1 MSFNLSFGFEFSKQP
16 IYQNRRIRVSWKK
29 SIFISSITAFLVL
42 IFFGAIGGNSPS
54 IILNLLPT
62 ALQPKPAAPVDSIIY
77 PIEDRQGDFVTQPNN
92 NNPFNLDDPAAIE
105 KTVEYDPETGT
116 YIVTETIGGVP
127 YRYQTYLT
135 FDEYWENRQQ
145 NMQQDYFNLKA
156 EEQSGGSLSGLGPQ
170 LPKIFPQGFPGGDGS
185 IDIRPTGSIDL
196 FLGFQKQNI
205 RNPSAIYRQNNRL
218 TPDFDMDINVGVT
231 GKIGD
236 NLNLNLDYNTRSIF
250 NFENQ
255 IKLEYTGE
263 EDDII
268 QELRAGNVDFRTP
281 SQLIP
286 GYQNLF
292 GLQSKLQFGRLTV
305 NAVIAEQ
312 RTRRRA
318 VQLDNG
324 AQIQEFELTADE
336 YDVNRHFFLSQY
348 FRNNFEKALATLPY
362 INSDIYITRVEVY
375 INDNRAVAEN
385 VERDVVA
392 LADLGEF
399 QPFNENSTNPGTGL
413 TAVFPSNQ
421 SNDLYQKIIS
431 NPNSRE
437 LDEINNILQAS
448 GGQFQMQDIRDFRK
462 TSARKLSPDE
472 YTYDPQLG
480 FMSLNFALR
489 ANEVLGVAF
498 EYTTTNGGVF
508 KVGEF
513 AEDVFTVDIT
523 TGEEQQSE
531 PRIMFLKMI
540 RSSQQFPRHPMWDL
554 MMKNIYA
561 LGAFNVE
568 QQDFKLDI
576 LYENLGSKQNPAG
589 DIRYIPE
596 GQGIRGVQLIKLLG
610 LDRLNSSG
618 EPYSDGIFDF
628 IPSDNSF
635 AVGQNQNNPL
645 PNNLQPGRGFG
656 RGGGRNTQFGGNA
669 FATGEN
675 TTSFGTINPK
685 NGRLIFPVLE
695 PFGDYLREQFERN
708 GESALADKYAYDEI
722 YDSTRIVALEFPENN
737 RFLISGRFKSNIS
750 SEISL
755 GAFNIPQGSVRVTA
769 GGQQLVEGF
778 DYIVDYSLGRLS
790 IINSAYVNAGVPIN
804 VSFEDQATFGVQR
817 KALMGAR
824 ADYWINDDF
833 TLGATAVKLY
843 ERPFT
848 PKVNYG
854 DTPISNAM
862 IGADMNYFKETPGM
876 TRFIDKLPGISTKE
890 PSSVTF
896 TAEVAALLP
905 GHANAVGRDGNAYID
920 DFDGSTPEYD
930 IRFPY
935 TAWMLAS
942 TPRYSRGRNGQELFP
957 EAARTNDL
965 SYGYNRAKIAWYQ
978 IDNLLQGNVGGV
990 ETSTIFNANSYYTR
1004 AFPETVLFNRDT
1016 FNPQQISR
1024 TFDVA
1029 FYPEERGPY
1038 NFDTEGE
1045 PGISAG
1051 VNEDGTLK
1059 DPESRWGG
1067 IMRNSPFKDFEQAN
1081 VEFIEFWILDP
1092 FLENQDNDGDLYLHL
1107 GNVSEDVLR
1116 DSKQFYENSLPT
1128 PDQFPQMDTTEW
1140 GAVSFVRP
1148 INFAFA
1154 QEVED
1159 REAQDLGFDGFADVA
1174 ERLNFSSYLNE
1185 ISNVVSPQV
1194 FSQIQEDPS
1203 SDNYLHFRDP
1213 IYNDVVPGGATLL
1226 ERYKNFSNPQGNSPV
1241 EEFNQP
1247 GQNFTTSATNF
1258 PEMED
1263 YNQDRSLSDSESY
1276 FEYRIPLKPNMDET
1290 DIGTGFLADFK
1301 DVAFPEFNYDTNSLT
1316 GDSTNLR
1323 FYYFQ
1328 IPVDNFTNK
1337 VGNINFRNI
1346 EGIRLFMT
1354 GFEQEVIARF
1364 VRFDIVRNNWRK
1376 YETVLREPGEYS
1388 PSEPDNNEDSFFNL
1402 GSVNIEENSERSPIP
1417 YNLPPDIDREILPV
1431 TGAQNQRQNEQ
1442 SITIEVGDLGDGEG
1456 RGVYKRIN
1464 MDMRQFG
1471 SLKMYLH
1478 AEELE
1483 NIDVC
1488 KSTSLE
1494 DGDITAFIRIG
1505 DDFQNNYYEYEIP
1518 LILSPKARDLGIDP
1532 DVNANAY
1539 PRNLNWPEENEI
1551 NIRIQDLVDAKVE
1564 RNFAEN
1570 TSYSKPYVK
1579 YDTLSVDSIGDIV
1592 RPRIARITVIGSPD
1606 LGRAKQVMVG
1616 VRNPKQNFFNQEFD
1630 DGLPKCAEVWFNE
1643 LRLSDFNQD
1652 PAMAALTTLDVKL
1665 ADLGNFTL
1673 SGNMHTAGYGTL
1685 EDRINERRQDNLL
1698 AYDASTNLEL
1708 GRFLPKESGIRI
1720 PLYAGISQ
1728 SVSTPRYDP
1737 YDTDVLL
1744 TQLVD
1749 SIEHN
1754 FGADS
1759 ARLAKKVR
1767 KTYETVRSINVTNVR
1782 KERTNPEKKPM
1793 PWDIENLA
1801 LTYAYT
1807 ETEYRDH
1814 VIEKD
1819 LVKRHRGSIAYVY
1832 NARPKY
1838 FEPFKKA
1845 INQKSKY
1852 LRLIRDFNF
1861 NFIPNTISFQT
1872 DFNRRLGVLQLRP
1885 LAAETI
1891 KIDAAYDKSFTWDR
1905 QYGISYNPTRSITV
1919 DYNATHQSIIDENQI
1934 GNTPF
1939 NTLWNGTDSLLNPY
1953 FGSNLFFDPGTEFVS
1968 PADVGVTEF
1977 GSLSNWGRIKK
1988 YDQDINLNY
1997 NVPLDKFPLFS
2008 WMQLRARYGSSY
2020 SWEGKP
2026 LILANTLGNTIKNN
2040 QNIQLNGEMNFTKIY
2055 NAFPFLKE
2063 LNDSPSSRKRPT
2075 RTRPTKPD
2083 EDDPNAEPEK
2093 KPKTGLSTFQK
2104 IFLKPLVSIKRV
2116 SISYNEKN
2124 STDIPG
2130 FTPVPG
2136 FFGQGENRLGQNFP
2150 GWDFILGHQPSLF
2163 GWMEWAAREGIVSP
2177 SEFLNEQLRQNVSR
2191 NLQIKANL
2199 EPYRDLKIDLNMDL
2213 KYNLN
2218 HSELFKVSFGENE
2231 DIAYRHL
2238 AKIDNGSYTI
2248 SFLPIGTSFAK
2259 LDTQNISNNFRD
2271 FERFATVISTRW
2283 SQLNPASNTGS
2294 GEGESV
2300 TKPSGGAPFLFEE
2313 GYGYQS
2319 QAVLVPAFLAAYGGR
2334 DPEKVNL
2341 NPFNLIPLPNWRV
2354 TFNGLNKIPAIQK
2367 IFNNIS
2373 INHGYQSTF
2382 TINNFQN
2389 NLEFDEL
2396 YYSDGIFIENTAE
2409 GVGGNGLAE
2418 GITEEFPVLSSL
2430 QDTTATQNFST
2441 FYRIPQ
2447 AIISENFEPLIAI
2460 DFSTINDLTGNFG
2473 WKRSRILAMSFED
2486 YQLAETKSTEIS
2498 FGIGYRVAGFILP
2511 FKWGG
2516 KKVTLEN
2523 DLSLAFDF
2531 SLRDDLLSIVRLYQD
2546 IEQPARG
2553 MKTIKFS
2560 PSADYMVNDNIRV
2573 GLFYEYTQNEP
2584 ATSES
2589 FPITS
2594 SRGGLRVNFTF

>member
-1 MSFNLSFGFEFSKQP
+1 M
-16 IYQNRRIRVSWKK
+16 
-29 SIFISSITAFLVL
+29 
-42 IFFGAIGGNSPS
+42 FFGAIGGNSPS
-54 IILNLLPT
+54 IILNLLP
-62 ALQPKPAAPVDSIIY
+62 APLQPKPVVPVDSIIY
-77 PIEDRQGDFVTQPNN
+77 PIEDREGDFVTEQNK
-92 NNPFNLDDPAAIE
+92 NPFNLEDPAAIE
-105 KTVEYDPETGT
+105 KKVEYDPETGN

-127 YRYQTYLT
+127 YRYETYLT
-135 FDEYWENRQQ
+135 FEEYWESRQK
-145 NMQQDYFNLKA
+145 NMQEDYFNLKA
-156 EEQSGGSLSGLGPQ
+156 QEQSASGTNLLGFDLTPPN
-170 LPKIFPQGFPGGDGS
+170 LDDLFGGDGS

-205 RNPSAIYRQNNRL
+205 RNPSAIYRQNNRV

-255 IKLEYTGE
+255 IKLEYTGD

-318 VQLDNG
+318 VSLDNG

-336 YDVNRHFFLSQY
+336 YDVNRHFFLAQY
-348 FRNNFEKALATLPY
+348 FRNNFEKSLATLPY

-375 INDNRAVAEN
+375 INDSRGVAEN
-385 VERDVVA
+385 VERDIVA
-392 LADLGEF
+392 LADLGENE
-399 QPFNENSTNPGTGL
+399 PFNTSSTTPSTNANAAL
-413 TAVFPSNQ
+413 PSNQ
-421 SNDLYQKIIS
+421 SNDIYQKLIGDS
-431 NPNSRE
+431 RSRE
-437 LDEINNILQAS
+437 LDQINNILQSS
-448 GGQFQMQDIRDFRK
+448 GGQFRMQDIRDFRK

-489 ANEVLGVAF
+489 SNEVLGVAF
-498 EYTTTNGGVF
+498 EYTTTNGKTF
-508 KVGEF
+508 QVGEF
-513 AEDVFTVDIT
+513 AEDVFTVDVS
-523 TGEEQQSE
+523 GEDQNE
-531 PRIMFLKMI
+531 PRILFLKMI
-540 RSSQQFPRHPMWDL
+540 RSSQQLPRHPMWDL

-576 LYENLGSKQNPAG
+576 LYESLGSKTNPGG
-589 DIRYIPE
+589 DIRYLPE

-645 PNNLQPGRGFG
+645 PNNLQSGAGYG
-656 RGGGRNTQFGGNA
+656 RGGGRNTQFGGNT
-669 FATGEN
+669 FATGQN
-675 TTSFGTINPK
+675 TTSYGTINPK

-695 PFGDYLREQFERN
+695 PFGSHLREQFEKN
-708 GESALADKYAYDEI
+708 GEDALADKYAYDEI
-722 YDSTRIVALEFPENN
+722 YDSTRIVALETPENN

-778 DYIVDYSLGRLS
+778 DYIVDYNLGRLS

-804 VSFEDQATFGVQR
+804 VSFEDQATFGIQR
-817 KALMGAR
+817 KTLMGAR

-833 TLGATAVKLY
+833 TLGATVLKLS

-854 DTPISNAM
+854 DTPISNTM
-862 IGADMNYFKETPGM
+862 IGMDMNYFKETPGI

-890 PSSVTF
+890 PSSITF
-896 TAEVAALLP
+896 TAEVAALIP
-905 GHANAVGRDGNAYID
+905 GHASALGEDGNAYID

-935 TAWMLAS
+935 TAWMLSS
-942 TPRYSRGRNGQELFP
+942 TPRYAKGRNGQELFP
-957 EAARTNDL
+957 EASRTNDL
-965 SYGYNRAKIAWYQ
+965 SYGYNRAKMAWYQ
-978 IDNLLQGNVGGV
+978 IDNLLQGEVNGV

-1004 AFPETVLFNRDT
+1004 SFPESIIFNRDT
-1016 FNPQQISR
+1016 FNPQQTSR

-1029 FYPEERGPY
+1029 YYPAERGPY
-1038 NFDTEGE
+1038 NFDAEGE
-1045 PGISAG
+1045 PGVSAG
-1051 VNEDGTLK
+1051 VEEDGTLK

-1081 VEFIEFWILDP
+1081 VEFVEFWILDP
-1092 FLENQDNDGDLYLHL
+1092 FLKDQDNEGDLYLHL
-1107 GNVSEDVLR
+1107 GNVSEDILR

-1128 PDQFPQMDTTEW
+1128 PDEFPQMDTTEW
-1140 GAVSFVRP
+1140 SAVSLVRP

-1154 QEVED
+1154 NEQAD
-1159 REAQDLGFDGFADVA
+1159 REAQDLGFDGFADQA
-1174 ERLNFSSYLNE
+1174 ERLNFNSYLNR
-1185 ISNVVSPQV
+1185 VSSIVTPQV
-1194 FSQIQEDPS
+1194 LTNIQADPAA
-1203 SDNYLHFRDP
+1203 DNYLHFRDNF
-1213 IYNDVVPGGATLL
+1213 YNDIVPGGANLL

-1241 EEFNQP
+1241 EDFNQQ
-1247 GQNFTTSATNF
+1247 GQNFTTSSTNF

-1263 YNQDRSLSDSESY
+1263 YNQDKSLSDSESY

-1290 DIGTGFLADFK
+1290 DIGKGFLADFK
-1301 DVAFPEFNYDTNSLT
+1301 DVPFPEFDYDTNSLT
-1316 GDSTNLR
+1316 GDTTNLR

-1328 IPVDNFTNK
+1328 IPIDNFTSK
-1337 VGNINFRNI
+1337 AGNVNFRNI

-1354 GFEQEVIARF
+1354 GFEKEIVTRF
-1364 VRFDIVRNNWRK
+1364 LRFDIVRNNWRK
-1376 YETVLREPGEYS
+1376 YEQVIREPGEYS
-1388 PSEPDNNEDSFFNL
+1388 PSEPDNVEDSFFNL
-1402 GSVNIEENSERSPIP
+1402 GSVNVEENSQRSPIP
-1417 YNLPPDIDREILPV
+1417 YNLPPDIEREILPV

-1456 RGVYKRIN
+1456 RGVYRRIN

-1488 KSTSLE
+1488 RSTSLE
-1494 DGDITAFIRIG
+1494 DGDVTAFIRLG

-1518 LILSPKARDLGIDP
+1518 LILSPKARDIGAIDA
-1532 DVNANAY
+1532 DDY
-1539 PRNLNWPEENEI
+1539 PRVLNWPEENEI
-1551 NIRIQDLVDAKVE
+1551 NIQIQDLVNAKVE

-1579 YDTLSVDSIGDIV
+1579 YDTLSVDSVGDIV
-1592 RPRIARITVIGSPD
+1592 KPRVARITVVGSPD

-1616 VRNPKQNFFNQEFD
+1616 VRNPKQNFFNQQFD
-1630 DGLPKCAEVWFNE
+1630 DGLPKCVEVWFNE
-1643 LRLSDFNQD
+1643 LRLSDFNED

-1673 SGNMHTAGYGTL
+1673 SGNMHTAGFGTL
-1685 EDRINERRQDNLL
+1685 EDRITERRQDYLL

-1708 GRFLPKESGIRI
+1708 GRFLPKNSGIRI

-1728 SVSTPRYDP
+1728 SVSTPKYDP

-1744 TQLVD
+1744 KQLVD
-1749 SIEHN
+1749 SVEFK

-1759 ARLAKKVR
+1759 AKAAKNIR

-1793 PWDIENLA
+1793 PWDVENLA

-1814 VIEKD
+1814 VVEKD

-1832 NARPKY
+1832 SARPKY

-1861 NFIPNTISFQT
+1861 NFIPNTVSFQT
-1872 DFNRRLGVLQLRP
+1872 DFNRRVGVLQLRP

-1919 DYNATHQSIIDENQI
+1919 DYNATHQSVIDENQI
-1934 GNTPF
+1934 GNTNY

-1953 FGSNLFFDPGTEFVS
+1953 FGSGLFFDPGTEYITPS
-1968 PADVGVTEF
+1968 DVGVSEF
-1977 GSLSNWGRIKK
+1977 GALNNWGRIKK
-1988 YDQDINLNY
+1988 YEQDINVNY

-2026 LILANTLGNTIKNN
+2026 LILANTLGNSVKNN

-2055 NAFPFLKE
+2055 NAFPFLKA
-2063 LNDSPSSRKRPT
+2063 LNGTPSSRKRPT
-2075 RTRPTKPD
+2075 KKPPTTGTAGTTPD
-2083 EDDPNAEPEK
+2083 EKE
-2093 KPKTGLSTFQK
+2093 KTGLSTFQK
-2104 IFLKPLVSIKRV
+2104 IVLKPLVSIKRI

-2136 FFGQGENRLGQNFP
+2136 FFGQGASQLGKNFP
-2150 GWDFILGHQPSLF
+2150 GWDFILGNQPSLF

-2177 SEFLNEQLRQNVSR
+2177 SEFLNEQLSQNVSR

-2199 EPYRDLKIDLNMDL
+2199 EPYRDLKIDLNADL
-2213 KYNLN
+2213 KYSLN
-2218 HSELFKVSFGENE
+2218 HSELFKVSFGEEE
-2231 DIAYRHL
+2231 DEAFRHL

-2248 SFLPIGTSFAK
+2248 SYLPIGTAFSK
-2259 LDTQNISNNFRD
+2259 VDTQNISNNFRD
-2271 FERFATVISTRW
+2271 FERFATVISRRW
-2283 SQLNPASNTGS
+2283 SELNPASNTGS
-2294 GEGESV
+2294 GEGQSV
-2300 TKPSGGAPFLFEE
+2300 TKPSGGDPFNFEE

-2334 DPEKVNL
+2334 DPEKINL
-2341 NPFNLIPLPNWRV
+2341 NPFNLIPLPNWKV
-2354 TFNGLNKIPAIQK
+2354 TFNGLSKIPAIQK
-2367 IFNNIS
+2367 IFTNVS
-2373 INHGYQSTF
+2373 MSHGYQSTF

-2396 YYSDGIFIENTAE
+2396 YYSEGIYIDNTAT
-2409 GVGGNGLAE
+2409 GVGGNNLGE
-2418 GITEEFPVLSSL
+2418 TITGEFPVLSSL
-2430 QDTTATQNFST
+2430 RDTSLTGNFST
-2441 FYRIPQ
+2441 FYRVPQ
-2447 AIISENFEPLIAI
+2447 AIITERFEPLIGI
-2460 DFSTINDLTGNFG
+2460 DFSTINDLTGNFE

-2486 YQLAETKSTEIS
+2486 YQLAETKSTEVS
-2498 FGIGYRVAGFILP
+2498 FGFGYRVTGFILP

-2531 SLRDDLLSIVRLYQD
+2531 SIRDDLLSIVRLYQD

>member
-1 MSFNLSFGFEFSKQP
+1 M
-16 IYQNRRIRVSWKK
+16 
-29 SIFISSITAFLVL
+29 
-42 IFFGAIGGNSPS
+42 FFGAIGGNSPS

-62 ALQPKPAAPVDSIIY
+62 ALQPEPAAPVDSIIY
-77 PIEDRQGDFVTQPNN
+77 PIEDRSGDFVTEQNK
-92 NNPFNLDDPAAIE
+92 NPFNLDDPAAIE
-105 KTVEYDPETGT
+105 KKVEYDPESGN

-127 YRYQTYLT
+127 YRYETYLT
-135 FDEYWENRQQ
+135 FDEYWESRQN
-145 NMQQDYFNLKA
+145 NMQQDYFNLKSN
-156 EEQSGGSLSGLGPQ
+156 EQAGNGPLGGI
-170 LPKIFPQGFPGGDGS
+170 LPDLPEVFKNGFPGGDGA

-205 RNPSAIYRQNNRL
+205 KNPSAIYRQNNRI
-218 TPDFDMDINVGVT
+218 TPDFDLDINVGVT

-236 NLNLNLDYNTRSIF
+236 NINLNLDYNTRSIF
-250 NFENQ
+250 NFEDV

-318 VQLDNG
+318 VSLDNG

-336 YDVNRHFFLSQY
+336 YDVNRHFFLAQY

-362 INSDIYITRVEVY
+362 INSEIYITRVEVY
-375 INDNRAVAEN
+375 VNDSRGTAEN

-392 LADLGEF
+392 LADLGES
-399 QPFNENSTNPGTGL
+399 QPFNTSSANPGTSAS
-413 TAVFPSNQ
+413 AVFPSNQ
-421 SNDLYQKIIS
+421 SNDIYQKLIGNS
-431 NPNSRE
+431 QSRE
-437 LDEINNILQAS
+437 LDQINNILQSS

-480 FMSLNFALR
+480 FMSLNFSLR
-489 ANEVLGVAF
+489 SNEVLGVAF
-498 EYTTTNGGVF
+498 EYTTTNGKTF
-508 KVGEF
+508 QVGEF
-513 AEDVFTVDIT
+513 AEDVFTVDVS
-523 TGEEQQSE
+523 GEDQNE

-576 LYENLGSKQNPAG
+576 LYESLGSKSNPGG

-596 GQGIRGVQLIKLLG
+596 GEGIRGVQLIKLLG

-645 PNNLQPGRGFG
+645 PNSLQSGTGYGR
-656 RGGGRNTQFGGNA
+656 GGRNTQFGGNTY
-669 FATGEN
+669 ATGQN

-695 PFGDYLREQFERN
+695 PFGGHLRNQFERN
-708 GESALADKYAYDEI
+708 GEDALADKYAYDEL

-769 GGQQLVEGF
+769 GGQTLIEGQ
-778 DYIVDYSLGRLS
+778 DYIVDYSLGRLN

-804 VSFEDQATFGVQR
+804 VSFEDQATFGLQR

-833 TLGATAVKLY
+833 TLGATVLKLS

-854 DTPISNAM
+854 DTPISNTM
-862 IGADMNYFKETPGM
+862 IGMDMSYFKETPGM

-890 PSSVTF
+890 PSSITF
-896 TAEVAALLP
+896 NAEVAALLP
-905 GHANAVGRDGNAYID
+905 GHANALGEDGNAYID

-935 TAWMLAS
+935 NAWMLSS
-942 TPRYSRGRNGQELFP
+942 TPRYAKGRNGQELFP
-957 EAARTNDL
+957 EASRTNDL

-978 IDNLLQGNVGGV
+978 IDNLLQGQVNGV
-990 ETSTIFNANSYYTR
+990 ETDNTFNANSYYTR
-1004 AFPETVLFNRDT
+1004 SFPESVLFDRDT
-1016 FNPQQISR
+1016 YNLQQPSR

-1029 FYPEERGPY
+1029 YYPSERGPY
-1038 NFDTEGE
+1038 NFDTGDD
-1045 PGISAG
+1045 PSIAAG
-1051 VNEDGTLK
+1051 LEEDGSLK
-1059 DPESRWGG
+1059 NPETRWGG
-1067 IMRNSPFKDFEQAN
+1067 IMRNSPFKNFEQTN

-1092 FLENQDNDGDLYLHL
+1092 FLKDQDNDGDLYLQL

-1128 PDQFPQMDTTEW
+1128 PDEFPQMDTTTW
-1140 GAVSFVRP
+1140 SAVSLVRP

-1154 QEVED
+1154 NEQED
-1159 REAQDLGFDGFADVA
+1159 REAQDLGFDGFGDQA
-1174 ERLNFSSYLNE
+1174 ERLNFDSYLNRV
-1185 ISNVVSPQV
+1185 SGVVSPQV
-1194 FSQIQEDPS
+1194 ASNIQADPAG
-1203 SDNYLHFRDP
+1203 DNYLHFRDD
-1213 IYNDVVPGGATLL
+1213 IYNSIVPGGANLL
-1226 ERYKNFSNPQGNSPV
+1226 ERYKNFSNPQGNSPI
-1241 EEFNQP
+1241 EDFDQQGE
-1247 GQNFTTSATNF
+1247 NFTTSSTNF

-1263 YNQDRSLSDSESY
+1263 YNQDKSLSDSESY

-1290 DIGTGFLADFK
+1290 DIGKGFLADFK
-1301 DVAFPEFNYDTNSLT
+1301 DIRVRRFDYDSNTLAD
-1316 GDSTNLR
+1316 DSTEIR
-1323 FYYFQ
+1323 FLYFQ
-1328 IPVDNFTNK
+1328 IPIDNFTSK
-1337 VGNINFRNI
+1337 AGNVDFRNI

-1354 GFEQEVIARF
+1354 GFEKEIVTRF

-1376 YETVLREPGEYS
+1376 YDQVIREPGEYS
-1388 PSEPDNNEDSFFNL
+1388 PSESDNVEDSFFNL
-1402 GSVNIEENSERSPIP
+1402 GSVNVEENSQRSPIP
-1417 YNLPPDIDREILPV
+1417 YNLPPHIEREVLPV

-1456 RGVYKRIN
+1456 RGVYRRIN

-1471 SLKMYLH
+1471 SLKMDLH

-1488 KSTSLE
+1488 RSTNLK
-1494 DGDITAFIRIG
+1494 DGDVAAFMRLG

-1518 LILSPKARDLGIDP
+1518 LNLSPKARDIGAIDA
-1532 DVNANAY
+1532 DDY
-1539 PRNLNWPEENEI
+1539 PRAENWPTENEI
-1551 NIRIQDLVDAKVE
+1551 NIKIQDLVNAKVE

-1579 YDTLSVDSIGDIV
+1579 YDTLSVDTIPGTDIV
-1592 RPRIARITVIGSPD
+1592 RARVARITVVGSPD

-1652 PAMAALTTLDVKL
+1652 PAMAALATMDVKL

-1673 SGNMHTAGYGTL
+1673 SGNMHTAGFGTL
-1685 EDRINERRQDNLL
+1685 EDRITERRQDYLL

-1708 GRFLPKESGIRI
+1708 GRFLPKKSGIRI
-1720 PLYAGISQ
+1720 PFYAGISQ
-1728 SVSTPRYDP
+1728 SVSTPKYDP

-1749 SIEHN
+1749 SVEFK
-1754 FGADS
+1754 FGVDS
-1759 ARLAKKVR
+1759 AKAAKQIR

-1793 PWDIENLA
+1793 PWDVENLA

-1819 LVKRHRGSIAYVY
+1819 LVKRHRGSVAYVY

-1838 FEPFKKA
+1838 FEPFKKT

-1861 NFIPNTISFQT
+1861 NLIPNTISFQT
-1872 DFNRRLGVLQLRP
+1872 DFNRRVGVLQLRP

-1934 GNTPF
+1934 GNTAY
-1939 NTLWNGTDSLLNPY
+1939 NMLWNGTDSLLNPY
-1953 FGSNLFFDPGTEFVS
+1953 FGSGLFFDPGTEYITPS
-1968 PADVGVTEF
+1968 DVGVSEF

-1988 YDQDINLNY
+1988 YNQDINLNY

-2055 NAFPFLKE
+2055 NAIPFLKE
-2063 LNDSPSSRKRPT
+2063 LNGSPSRKRPT
-2075 RTRPTKPD
+2075 RAPPTTGTTPTPD
-2083 EDDPNAEPEK
+2083 KNE
-2093 KPKTGLSTFQK
+2093 KTGLSAFQK
-2104 IFLKPLVSIKRV
+2104 IVLRPLVSIKRISV
-2116 SISYNEKN
+2116 SYNERN

-2130 FTPVPG
+2130 YTPVPG
-2136 FFGQGENRLGQNFP
+2136 FFGQGANQLGKNFP
-2150 GWDFILGHQPSLF
+2150 GWDFILGNQPSLF
-2163 GWMEWAAREGIVSP
+2163 GWMEWAAREGVVSP

-2199 EPYRDLKIDLNMDL
+2199 EPYRDLKIDLNADL
-2213 KYNLN
+2213 KYSLN
-2218 HSELFKVSFGENE
+2218 HSELFKVSFGEDE
-2231 DIAYRHL
+2231 GEAFRHL

-2259 LDTQNISNNFRD
+2259 VDTQNISNNFRD
-2271 FERFATVISTRW
+2271 FERFATVISRRW
-2283 SQLNPASNTGS
+2283 SELNPASNTGS

-2300 TKPSGGAPFLFEE
+2300 TKPSGGDPFNFEE
-2313 GYGYQS
+2313 GYGFQS

-2341 NPFNLIPLPNWRV
+2341 NPFNLIPLPNWKV
-2354 TFNGLNKIPAIQK
+2354 TFNGLSKIPAIQK

-2373 INHGYQSTF
+2373 LSHGYQSTF

-2396 YYSDGIFIENTAE
+2396 YYSDGIFIDNTAE
-2409 GVGGNGLAE
+2409 GVGGNGLGE
-2418 GITEEFPVLSSL
+2418 SITGEFPVLSSL
-2430 QDTTATQNFST
+2430 VDTSATGNFST
-2441 FYRIPQ
+2441 FYRVPQ
-2447 AIISENFEPLIAI
+2447 AIISERFEPLIAI
-2460 DFSTINDLTGNFG
+2460 DFSTINDLTGNFE

-2486 YQLAETKSTEIS
+2486 YQLAETKSTEVS
-2498 FGIGYRVAGFILP
+2498 FGFGYRVAGFMLP

-2516 KKVTLEN
+2516 KKVVLEN

-2531 SLRDDLLSIVRLYQD
+2531 SIRDDLLSIVRLYQD

>member
-1 MSFNLSFGFEFSKQP
+1 M
-16 IYQNRRIRVSWKK
+16 SWKK
-29 SIFISSITAFLVL
+29 SIFISTITTLLVL
-42 IFFGAIGGNSPS
+42 MFFGAIGGNSPS

-62 ALQPKPAAPVDSIIY
+62 ALQPKTVVPVDSIIY
-77 PIEDRQGDFVTQPNN
+77 PIEDREGDFVTDKNK
-92 NNPFNLDDPAAIE
+92 NPFDLEDPAAIE
-105 KTVEYDPETGT
+105 KQVEYDPETGT

-135 FDEYWENRQQ
+135 FDEYWENRQN
-145 NMQQDYFNLKA
+145 NMQQDYFNLKSN
-156 EEQSGGSLSGLGPQ
+156 EQSGGLLGGLA
-170 LPKIFPQGFPGGDGS
+170 PKLNPFAKTGFPGGPGE

-205 RNPSAIYRQNNRL
+205 RNPSAIYRQNNRV

-292 GLQSKLQFGRLTV
+292 GLQSKLQFGRLTL
-305 NAVIAEQ
+305 NGVIAEQ

-318 VQLDNG
+318 VSLDNG

-336 YDVNRHFFLSQY
+336 YDENRHFFLAQY

-362 INSDIYITRVEVY
+362 INSDIYITRMEVY
-375 INDNRAVAEN
+375 INDNRGVAEN
-385 VERDVVA
+385 VERDIVA
-392 LADLGEF
+392 LADLAENK
-399 QPFNENSTNPGTGL
+399 PFNTNSTNPATG
-413 TAVFPSNQ
+413 ANAAFPSNS
-421 SNDLYQKIIS
+421 SNDLYQKLVS
-431 NPNSRE
+431 NPQSRR
-437 LDEINNILQAS
+437 LDQINNLLQSS
-448 GGQFQMQDIRDFRK
+448 GGQFRMQDIRDFRK

-480 FMSLNFALR
+480 FMSLNFSLR
-489 ANEVLGVAF
+489 SNEVLGVAF
-498 EYTTTNGGVF
+498 EYTTTNG
-508 KVGEF
+508 KTYQVGEF
-513 AEDVFTVDIT
+513 AEDVFTVDV
-523 TGEEQQSE
+523 TGGEDQNE

-540 RSSQQFPRHPMWDL
+540 RSSQQLPRHPMWDL

-561 LGAFNVE
+561 LGAFNVD

-576 LYENLGSKQNPAG
+576 LYESVGSKTNPGG

-596 GQGIRGVQLIKLLG
+596 GNGIRGVQLIKLLG

-628 IPSDNSF
+628 IPADNSF
-635 AVGQNQNNPL
+635 AAGQNQNNPL
-645 PNNLQPGRGFG
+645 PNILQSGRGTNRTG
-656 RGGGRNTQFGGNA
+656 RDTRFGGNS
-669 FATGEN
+669 FATGQN
-675 TTSFGTINPK
+675 TTTYGTINPK

-695 PFGDYLREQFERN
+695 PFGGRLRDQFEKN
-708 GESALADKYAYDEI
+708 GEAALADKYAYDEI

-737 RFLISGRFKSNIS
+737 RFLIRGRFKSNIS

-778 DYIVDYSLGRLS
+778 DYIVDYNLGRLS

-804 VSFEDQATFGVQR
+804 VSFEDQAAFGIQR
-817 KALMGAR
+817 KTLMGAR

-833 TLGATAVKLY
+833 TLGATVLKLS

-854 DTPISNAM
+854 DTPISNTM
-862 IGADMNYFKETPGM
+862 IGADMNYFKETPGI

-890 PSSVTF
+890 PSSITF
-896 TAEVAALLP
+896 TGEVAALLP
-905 GHANAVGRDGNAYID
+905 GHANAIGKDGNAYID

-935 TAWMLAS
+935 NAWMLAS
-942 TPRYSRGRNGQELFP
+942 TPRYVIGDNGMELFP
-957 EAARTNDL
+957 EASRTNDL

-978 IDNLLQGNVGGV
+978 LDFVLQNQNAGINTDVR
-990 ETSTIFNANSYYTR
+990 FNANNYYTR
-1004 AFPETVLFNRDT
+1004 TFSERELFNTDT
-1016 FNPQQISR
+1016 FNPQQVSR

-1029 FYPEERGPY
+1029 FYPDERGPY
-1038 NFDTEGE
+1038 NFDVEGE

-1051 VNEDGTLK
+1051 VDENGRLK

-1081 VEFIEFWILDP
+1081 VEFVEFWILDP
-1092 FLENQDNDGDLYLHL
+1092 FIENKNNDGDLYLQL
-1107 GNVSEDVLR
+1107 GNVSEDVLK

-1128 PDQFPQMDTTEW
+1128 ADDFPQLDETEW
-1140 GAVSFVRP
+1140 GEVSIVRP

-1154 QEVED
+1154 NEQAD
-1159 REAQDLGFDGFADVA
+1159 REAQDLGFDGLTDIR
-1174 ERLNFSSYLNE
+1174 EREKFNDYLTRASSVVNAQTFS
-1185 ISNVVSPQV
+1185 I
-1194 FSQIQEDPS
+1194 IQTDPAA
-1203 SDNYLHFRDP
+1203 DNYLHFRDEF
-1213 IYNDVVPGGATLL
+1213 YNSVGQTGANLL
-1226 ERYKNFSNPQGNSPV
+1226 ERYKNFNNPQGNSPV
-1241 EEFNQP
+1241 QDFAQQ
-1247 GQNFTTSATNF
+1247 GQNYTTSATNF

-1263 YNQDRSLSDSESY
+1263 YNQDKSLSDAESF
-1276 FEYRIPLKPNMDET
+1276 FEYRVPLRPNMGAS
-1290 DIGTGFLADFK
+1290 DIGNGFLADFK
-1301 DVAFPEFNYDTNSLT
+1301 DIEMESYATGQDTLV
-1316 GDSTNLR
+1316 R
-1323 FYYFQ
+1323 FYHFQ
-1328 IPVDNFTNK
+1328 IPIDNFTSRQ
-1337 VGNINFRNI
+1337 GSINFRNI

-1354 GFEQEVIARF
+1354 GFEDPVVTRF
-1364 VRFDIVRNNWRK
+1364 IRFDIVRNNWRK
-1376 YETVLREPGEYS
+1376 YDQVIREPGEYS
-1388 PSEPDNNEDSFFNL
+1388 PSEPDNVENSFFNL
-1402 GSVNIEENSERSPIP
+1402 SSVNVEENSQRSPIP
-1417 YNLPPDIDREILPV
+1417 YNLPPDIEREILPV

-1442 SITIEVGDLGDGEG
+1442 SISIEVGDLADGEG
-1456 RGVYKRIN
+1456 RGVYRRIN

-1471 SLKMYLH
+1471 SLRMYIH
-1478 AEELE
+1478 AEALQ

-1488 KSTSLE
+1488 KSTTLE
-1494 DGDITAFIRIG
+1494 HGDVTAFIRIG

-1518 LILSPKARDLGIDP
+1518 LTVSRPLSDFAIDP
-1532 DVNANAY
+1532 DEDNPFALY
-1539 PRNLNWPEENEI
+1539 PRTENWPEENEI
-1551 NIRIQDLVDAKVE
+1551 NVRIQDLVNAKVE

-1570 TSYSKPYVK
+1570 TSYSKPYIK
-1579 YDTLSVDSIGDIV
+1579 YDTLSVDSVGDILT
-1592 RPRIARITVIGSPD
+1592 PRIARITVVGSPD

-1616 VRNPKQNFFNQEFD
+1616 VRNPKQNYFNQQFD
-1630 DGLPKCAEVWFNE
+1630 DGLPKCAEIWFNE

-1652 PAMAALTTLDVKL
+1652 PALAALTTLDVKL

-1673 SGNMHTAGYGTL
+1673 SGNMHTAGFGTL
-1685 EDRINERRQDNLL
+1685 EDKITERRQDNLI

-1708 GRFLPKESGIRI
+1708 GRFLPKSSGIRI

-1728 SVSTPRYDP
+1728 SVSTPKYDP

-1744 TQLVD
+1744 KQLID
-1749 SIEHN
+1749 SVEYKY
-1754 FGADS
+1754 GADS
-1759 ARLAKKVR
+1759 AMAAKKIR

-1793 PWDIENLA
+1793 PWDVENLA

-1838 FEPFKKA
+1838 YEPLKNV

-1852 LRLIRDFNF
+1852 LRLFRDFNF
-1861 NFIPNTISFQT
+1861 NLIPNTVSFQT
-1872 DFNRRLGVLQLRP
+1872 DFNRRVGVLQLRP

-1891 KIDAAYDKSFTWDR
+1891 MIDPAYDKSFSWDR
-1905 QYGISYNPTRSITV
+1905 LYGVSYNPTRSITI
-1919 DYNATHQSIIDENQI
+1919 DYNATHQSVIDENQI
-1934 GNTPF
+1934 GKTAFSN
-1939 NTLWNGTDSLLNPY
+1939 LWSGTDSLLNPF
-1953 FGSNLFFDPGTEFVS
+1953 FGTDLFFDPGTEYIT
-1968 PADVGVTEF
+1968 AEDVGISEF
-1977 GSLSNWGRIKK
+1977 GALNNWGRLKK
-1988 YDQDINLNY
+1988 YEQNINVTY
-1997 NVPLDKFPLFS
+1997 NLPLDKFPLLS
-2008 WMQLRARYGSSY
+2008 WMQLRARYGSNY
-2020 SWEGKP
+2020 AWEGKP
-2026 LILANTLGNTIKNN
+2026 LILANTLGNSINN
-2040 QNIQLNGEMNFTKIY
+2040 DQNIQLNGEMNFTKIY

-2063 LNDSPSSRKRPT
+2063 LNGTPSTRKRPS
-2075 RTRPTKPD
+2075 RPTTPGTTPPATPD
-2083 EDDPNAEPEK
+2083 TKEN
-2093 KPKTGLSTFQK
+2093 TGLSPLAK

-2124 STDIPG
+2124 STSIPG
-2130 FTPVPG
+2130 FVPVPG
-2136 FFGQGENRLGQNFP
+2136 FFGQGSNQLGNNFP
-2150 GWDFILGHQPSLF
+2150 GWDFILGNQPSLF
-2163 GWMEWAAREGIVSP
+2163 GWMEWAAREGVVSP

-2199 EPYRDLKIDLNMDL
+2199 EPYRDLKIDLNADL
-2213 KYNLN
+2213 QYSLN
-2218 HSELFKVSFGENE
+2218 HSELFKVSFGEDQE
-2231 DIAYRHL
+2231 DAFRHL

-2248 SFLPIGTSFAK
+2248 SYLPIGTSFAGV
-2259 LDTQNISNNFRD
+2259 DTQNISNNFRD
-2271 FERFATVISTRW
+2271 FERFATVISRRW
-2283 SQLNPASNTGS
+2283 SELNPASDTGS
-2294 GEGESV
+2294 GQGQSV
-2300 TKPSGGAPFLFEE
+2300 TKPSGGEAFVFED

-2319 QAVLVPAFLAAYGGR
+2319 QAVLVPAFLAAYGGK

-2341 NPFNLIPLPNWRV
+2341 NPFNLIPLPNWKV
-2354 TFNGLNKIPAIQK
+2354 TFNGLGKIPAIQK
-2367 IFNNIS
+2367 IFNNVSIS
-2373 INHGYQSTF
+2373 HGYQSTF

-2396 YYSDGIFIENTAE
+2396 YYSDGIYIDNTSE
-2409 GVGGNGLAE
+2409 GIGGNNLGE
-2418 GITEEFPVLSSL
+2418 TITEEFPVLSDL
-2430 QDTTATQNFST
+2430 RDTTLTRNFST
-2441 FYRIPQ
+2441 FYRVPQ
-2447 AIISENFEPLIAI
+2447 AIITERFEPLIAI
-2460 DFSTINDLTGNFG
+2460 DFSTVNDLTGNFA

-2486 YQLAETKSTEIS
+2486 YQLAETKSTEIVV
-2498 FGIGYRVAGFILP
+2498 GIGYRVKGFMLP

-2523 DLSLAFDF
+2523 DLSVAFDF
-2531 SLRDDLLSIVRLYQD
+2531 SFRDDLLSIVRLYQD

-2560 PSADYMVNDNIRV
+2560 PSADYMVNDNIRI

-2589 FPITS
+2589 FPITN